1 MSDTKLMHARVGTMA
16 LSIDI
21 QSMLLPLRK
30 LLSETRL
37 DNDMKIGYTNIV
49 ICEVKQMKPCV

>member
-1 MSDTKLMHARVGTMA
+1 MSDTKLMHGRVGTMA

-37 DNDMKIGYTNIV
+37 DNDMKIGIGTLI
-49 ICEVKQMKPCV
+49 